1 MVPIN
6 LLHSGPVDP
15 HLVDKQHIHRDR
27 VEEAVRL
34 GSLSVLGD
42 VDAVPDADVKVLA
55 VGHEEGVV
63 AVEFVGIGA
72 GREILVDLPRHG
84 TGRAALTEVGLI
96 FPSRNVSDAF
106 TMLPIL
112 RNKKI
117 QKKFSLEK
125 FEKSVQKDK
134 PLPFPACF
142 FSILRTEKNSRWIDG
157 QVKVG
162 EEIVEN
168 R

>member
-1 MVPIN
+1 MMPIN
-6 LLHSGPVDP
+6 LLHSRPVDP

-34 GSLSVLGD
+34 GSLPVLGD

-72 GREILVDLPRHG
+72 GREILVDFPRHG
-84 TGRAALTEVGLI
+84 TGRAALTEVRFV

-117 QKKFSLEK
+117 KKNFLWTNLKNQFRKTNNCHSLR
-125 FEKSVQKDK
+125 V
-134 PLPFPACF
+134 F
-142 FSILRTEKNSRWIDG
+142 F
-157 QVKVG
+157 QF
-162 EEIVEN
+162 
-168 R
+168 